1 VKSADAGGPT
11 ADLIVVGSGAAG
23 LTAAL
28 TAADAGL
35 AVTVVEAAP
44 VWGGT
49 TALSEGMV
57 WIPGSRQAQTAGA
70 TDTPEA
76 ALAYIEA
83 AAGALFE
90 PARAAA
96 FVQAAPQMLAFV
108 EAASAL
114 RFTLATG
121 SMDYHPDWPGAS
133 RGSRSLIPG
142 VFDARR
148 LGERFVSL
156 RRPLESTMVFGGM
169 TVPSGELAL
178 LRRAHHDPRAAWHAA
193 RLLVRHGIDRAAGH
207 ARGTRIANGNGLVAG
222 LAHACWA
229 RGVQLLTST
238 ALLELTTCTGRIDGM
253 VVDTPGGRRRLR
265 ARMGVVLAGGG
276 FSGSAE
282 MRARFYPAAAGG
294 AEHQRIVPDSISG
307 GTLSAAEALGAH
319 SVVGRNAAAW
329 APASRVPL
337 PNGRAEGFPHF
348 MERQKPGFIA
358 VNAHARRFV
367 NEATSYSLFVQA
379 MLADAAQREL
389 RCWLLCDRVAL
400 RRFGLGAAPPFPLG
414 VSRFVRSGYLIEAPD
429 LDTLAARTGLN
440 TVALRDT
447 VETFNRHARAGHD
460 PAFGRGESAIDRAYG
475 DSAHTPNPNLG
486 PLEKAP
492 FYAVRLHSGDIGS
505 LAGLS
510 CDGDAR
516 VLRADGSPIAG
527 LFAAGNDAASL
538 FGGTYPAGG
547 ITLGPA
553 MTFGWLAARALVD
566 EGEVQSRGMGQRAS
580 PAPAPSPRAPDRLVA
595 GASRQGVS

>member
-1 VKSADAGGPT
+1 VTVADAVGHT

-35 AVTVVEAAP
+35 AVTVVESAA

-57 WIPGSRQAQTAGA
+57 WIPGNRQALASGA
-70 TDTPEA
+70 ADTTEA
-76 ALAYIEA
+76 VLAYIEA
-83 AAGALFE
+83 AAGPLFE
-90 PARAAA
+90 PLRAAA
-96 FVQAAPQMLAFV
+96 FVQAAPRMLAFV
-108 EAASAL
+108 EDVGAL
-114 RFTLATG
+114 RFTLCAG
-121 SMDYHPDWPGAS
+121 SMDYHPEWPGAS

-148 LGERFVSL
+148 LGDRFRSL

-178 LRRAHHDPRAAWHAA
+178 LRRAHHDPRAAWLAA
-193 RLLVRHGIDRAAGH
+193 RLLVRHGMDRAAGH
-207 ARGTRIANGNGLVAG
+207 ARGTRIANGNGLAAA

-238 ALLELTTCTGRIDGM
+238 TLLELTTGAGGVDGM
-253 VVDTPGGRRRLR
+253 MVGTPGGRQYLRVRR
-265 ARMGVVLAGGG
+265 GVVLAGGG

-282 MRARFYPAAAGG
+282 MRARFYPATAGG
-294 AEHQRIVPDSISG
+294 AEHQRIVPDSIGG
-307 GTLSAAEALGAH
+307 GTLRAAEALGAH
-319 SVVGRNAAAW
+319 IVAGRSVAAW

-337 PNGRAEGFPHF
+337 ANGRAEGFPHF

-358 VNAHARRFV
+358 VNVHARRFV

-379 MLADAAQREL
+379 MLADAADGAPQ
-389 RCWLLCDRVAL
+389 CWLLCDRPAL

-414 VSRFVRSGYLIEAPD
+414 VSQFVRSGYLVEAAD
-429 LDTLAARTGLN
+429 LDMLAARTGLDAA
-440 TVALRDT
+440 ALRET
-447 VETFNRHARAGHD
+447 VETFNRHAQEGRD
-460 PAFGRGESAIDRAYG
+460 PLFGRGSSAIDRAYG
-475 DSAHTPNPNLG
+475 DPAHTPNPNLG
-486 PLEKAP
+486 PLQKAP
-492 FYAVRLHSGDIGS
+492 YYAVRLRSGDIGS
-505 LAGLS
+505 LAGLA
-510 CDGDAR
+510 CDAQAR
-516 VLRADGSPIAG
+516 VVRPDGTPIPG

-553 MTFGWLAARALVD
+553 MTFGWLAARALIA
-566 EGEVQSRGMGQRAS
+566 EGEVQSTGMGQRAA
-580 PAPAPSPRAPDRLVA
+580 PAPAPARGAPER
-595 GASRQGVS
+595 